1 MTFQIKRGNSMNT
14 QLWKTSVEIEE
25 VENTHYV
32 RVIEDGV
39 VSVKG
44 FLSREDAS
52 DFARGE
58 QARLGLDKRRG
69 PFVMQS

>member
-1 MTFQIKRGNSMNT
+1 MNT
-14 QLWKTSVEIEE
+14 QLWKTSVEIEK
-25 VENTHYV
+25 VENKHYV

-58 QARLGLDKRRG
+58 QARLALIKRPG
-69 PFVMQS
+69 PFLL

>member
-1 MTFQIKRGNSMNT
+1 MNA
-14 QLWKTSVEIEE
+14 QLGKTSVEIEK

-44 FLSREDAS
+44 FRSQADAKA
-52 DFARGE
+52 FAQGE
-58 QARLGLDKRRG
+58 QARLGLDTRT
-69 PFVMQS
+69 

>member
-1 MTFQIKRGNSMNT
+1 MHKQPP
-14 QLWKTSVEIEE
+14 WKTSVEIEE

-39 VSVKG
+39 ISVKG
-44 FLSREDAS
+44 FLSREEAA

-58 QARLGLDKRRG
+58 QARLGLISRRG
-69 PFVMQS
+69 PFLKQS